1 VNEAFLRLFPAA
13 VGGGLVLSA
22 LRMKLHEYQSKEL
35 LAKFGVPVAKGDVTS
50 DPAEAKAIA
59 ERLGGRVV
67 VKAQVLMGG
76 RGKAG
81 GVKLFDDAEAAGDF
95 AKELIGKRLVSIQNP
110 TGLIVEKIL
119 VVETIDIAE
128 EYYVAILLD
137 RNIQKSIVM
146 ISREG
151 GVEIEEVAEHNPDAI
166 VKFAIDPKWG
176 LCDYEIRNAIA
187 KANIPKPARNQM
199 VKMIK
204 QLVQTYEAADAEMVE
219 INPCALTP
227 EGKLIAA
234 DAKVSIDDNAMYR
247 HPEYQSTSADSAEDP
262 IEAEASNRGI
272 AYVRLGGT
280 IGIMGNGAGLVMQ
293 SIDEISAAGGTA
305 ANFLDVGGGAQ
316 AERVKS
322 CMEVILMDPN
332 VKGIFINIFGGITRV
347 DEVAKGVLT
356 AFSQMDIKVPVV
368 ARIEGTAVE
377 EGRKILEG
385 SIIQT
390 ANSAREGANLI
401 VSLAK

>member
-1 VNEAFLRLFPAA
+1 
-13 VGGGLVLSA
+13 
-22 LRMKLHEYQSKEL
+22 MKLHEYQSKEL

-50 DPAEAKAIA
+50 DPAEAAAIA

-81 GVKLFDDAEAAGDF
+81 GVKLFDDAASAGEF

-110 TGLIVEKIL
+110 AGMIVEKIL

-176 LCDYEIRNAIA
+176 LCDYEIRNAIV

-204 QLVQTYEAADAEMVE
+204 QLVEAYESADAEMVE

-262 IEAEASNRGI
+262 IEAEANNRGI
-272 AYVRLGGT
+272 AYVRLGGS

-293 SIDEISAAGGTA
+293 SIDEVSAAGGTA

-316 AERVKS
+316 ADRVKS

-332 VKGIFINIFGGITRV
+332 VKGILINIFGGITRV

-356 AFSQMDIKVPVV
+356 AFSQMDVKVPVV

-385 SIIQT
+385 SIIKT
-390 ANSAREGANLI
+390 ANSAREAASLI
-401 VSLAK
+401 VSLSQ

>member
-1 VNEAFLRLFPAA
+1 
-13 VGGGLVLSA
+13 
-22 LRMKLHEYQSKEL
+22 MKLHEYQSKEL

-50 DPAEAKAIA
+50 DPAEAAAIA

-81 GVKLFDDAEAAGDF
+81 GVKLFDDAASAGEF

-110 TGLIVEKIL
+110 AGMIVEKIL

-176 LCDYEIRNAIA
+176 LCDYEIRNAIV

-204 QLVQTYEAADAEMVE
+204 QLVEAYESADAEMVE

-262 IEAEASNRGI
+262 IEAEANNRGI

-293 SIDEISAAGGTA
+293 SIDEVSAAGGTA

-332 VKGIFINIFGGITRV
+332 VKGILINIFGGITRV

-356 AFSQMDIKVPVV
+356 AFSEMDVKVPVV

-385 SIIQT
+385 SIIKT
-390 ANSAREGANLI
+390 ANSAREAASLI
-401 VSLAK
+401 VSLSK